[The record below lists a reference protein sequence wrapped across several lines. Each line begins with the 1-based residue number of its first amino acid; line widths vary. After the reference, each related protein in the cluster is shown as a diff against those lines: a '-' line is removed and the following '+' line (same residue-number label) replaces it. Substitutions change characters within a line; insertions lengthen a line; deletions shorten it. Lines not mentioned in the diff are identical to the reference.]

1 MINSVGNADLSC
13 VYKGPIVPL
22 QSLYTI
28 AETIKLM
35 SLFLRTAQASC
46 KRNKARILADDL
58 VPNLLDKLTVDL
70 QQAVLPTY
78 LNL

>member
-1 MINSVGNADLSC
+1 
-13 VYKGPIVPL
+13 
-22 QSLYTI
+22 
-28 AETIKLM
+28 M